1 MSGHSPVVVR
11 AASKFAIPLLF
22 VFAAHLAVDGDAGPG
37 GGFAAA
43 STFAAGVLLFGL
55 LFGIDAARHAVPTIA
70 LRIGATLG
78 IALLLGVGIA
88 GFVRGY
94 GFLDFRALAQP
105 GPDTMRLGASLIEA
119 GIALAASCSFI
130 LAFFAI
136 AGRAAEIRDDEW

>member
-1 MSGHSPVVVR
+1 MSAHRPVIVR

-22 VFAAHLAVDGDAGPG
+22 VFAAHLAVDGAGAPG

-43 STFAAGVLLFGL
+43 GAFAAGVLLFGL
-55 LFGIDAARHAVPTIA
+55 LFGIDAARRAVPTIA
-70 LRIGATLG
+70 LRLGAALG
-78 IALLLGVGIA
+78 IVLLLGVGVA

-105 GPDTMRLGASLIEA
+105 GPATMRLGATLIEA
-119 GIALAASCSFI
+119 GVALAASCSFI

-136 AGRAAEIRDDEW
+136 AGRAAEISDGEW